1 MFWIRDIEPSLAKQI
16 AQGEAC
22 PVTLLPMEDIN
33 PTFIPRALKPI
44 PLNNLV
50 TDKPEGKWKG
60 KGKTR
65 VPEKANSTSLLTFFS
80 KLSAGPLWVFIKV

>member
-1 MFWIRDIEPSLAKQI
+1 MAKQI

-33 PTFIPRALKPI
+33 PTFVPRALKPI

-60 KGKTR
+60 KGR
-65 VPEKANSTSLLTFFS
+65 MRAPEKANSTSLLTFFS
-80 KLSAGPLWVFIKV
+80 KFAVGPLWLPNKV